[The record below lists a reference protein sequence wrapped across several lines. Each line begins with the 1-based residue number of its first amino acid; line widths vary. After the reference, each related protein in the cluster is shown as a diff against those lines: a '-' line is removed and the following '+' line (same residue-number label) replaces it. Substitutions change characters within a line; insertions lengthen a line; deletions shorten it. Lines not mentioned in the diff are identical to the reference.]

1 MDDHCGWNFPWDP
14 FQFLFSN
21 NSVYHDVHHQTYG
34 IKANFSQP
42 FFTFCTFLQLHE
54 LIAGDRLSGTYMAP
68 PSHAAPA
75 KQQTEIVVV
84 QELGDSSIPEGSRK
98 RRKSIVSNS
107 PVKEN
112 GSASPKMNG
121 DATANGNG
129 AIHGSPRTRKANGT
143 ATGIGSR
150 GMLVVGK

>member
-42 FFTFCTFLQLHE
+42 FFTFCTLSFRLCLTS
-54 LIAGDRLSGTYMAP
+54 GDHLSGTYMPP
-68 PSHAAPA
+68 PSHEKPKAE
-75 KQQTEIVVV
+75 TEVVVV
-84 QELGDSSIPEGSRK
+84 QEFGNSGTEGSRK
-98 RRKSIVSNS
+98 RRKSVVS
-107 PVKEN
+107 
-112 GSASPKMNG
+112 SPKMNG
-121 DATANGNG
+121 NASPTQNGDISVNSSVTMN
-129 AIHGSPRTRKANGT
+129 GSPKARKVNGT
-143 ATGIGSR
+143 ANGIGSR

>member
-1 MDDHCGWNFPWDP
+1 MIIVDGTSHGTHSSFYSATTRCIMTSTIKHMESKRTSRSHSSPSVP
-14 FQFLFSN
+14 F
-21 NSVYHDVHHQTYG
+21 YDC
-34 IKANFSQP
+34 I
-42 FFTFCTFLQLHE
+42 QL
-54 LIAGDRLSGTYMAP
+54 IVGDRLSGTYMAP
-68 PSHAAPA
+68 PSHSAPA
-75 KQQTEIVVV
+75 KQPTEIVVV
-84 QELGDSSIPEGSRK
+84 QELGDSSAPEGSRK

-112 GSASPKMNG
+112 GSTSPKMNG

-129 AIHGSPRTRKANGT
+129 AIHGSPRTRKTNGA